1 MKKIQVLMS
10 TYNGERYL
18 MEQLNSILE
27 QEGKIDI
34 KILVR
39 DDGSTDNTIR
49 ILKEYEKK
57 GKLR

>member
-34 KILVR
+34 KILV
-39 DDGSTDNTIR
+39 S
-49 ILKEYEKK
+49 ILMLKYFNKIFLNQK
-57 GKLR
+57 